1 MTPSLWLVFDLGTS
15 GAKAALLTDDGQ
27 IMRSADA
34 PYPTHSAP
42 GSIVEQRAEDWWS
55 AVQSICQAL
64 RSDLPQVKAIAATG
78 QMQDLILVD
87 AAGASPLP
95 VILYSD
101 RRAQAEADEIIERVG
116 AARLRALTGNDQGA
130 DSLWAKLL
138 WLQRHHP
145 EALHG
150 SLLFGAADYL
160 AFRLTGIAATDM
172 TTASTT
178 GLMDLPARRWLS
190 PNVLGTFEIGDIS
203 ALLPQIVTGGAQVGA
218 ISAPAAQT
226 LGLTAGIPVFLAP
239 GDAGATTIGAD
250 AGELGRAYGYLGTS
264 GWIGLSSPEPGN
276 PEQGVFTL
284 AHPRANHYMQVAPLL
299 TAGGNLDWIS
309 HLFEQESIGAMIN
322 EAIARPI
329 SDLIYLPYLNGERS
343 PFSDPVARGAFIG
356 LNPTTERAALVRAV
370 LEGVAF
376 AYRHT
381 LESLMPQPPEQLYL
395 TGGGTRSDAWCQL
408 LADVLHLRIIAAHE
422 AEYVAVRGA
431 LLSAQVARG
440 DKPSYTL
447 NLAARATLHP
457 NFAQSEHYER
467 KYQAYRAAYPALK
480 PIFGMLGRR

>member
-1 MTPSLWLVFDLGTS
+1 MTTSPLWLVFDLGTS

-27 IMRSADA
+27 IVRSADA

-42 GSIVEQRAEDWWS
+42 GGIVEQRTEDWWR
-55 AVQSICQAL
+55 AVQNVCQAL
-64 RSDLPQVKAIAATG
+64 QPDLSHVKAIAATG

-87 AAGASPLP
+87 AEGSFP

-116 AARLRALTGNDQGA
+116 AARLRTLTGNDQGA

-138 WLQRHHP
+138 WMQRHHP
-145 EALHG
+145 DALRG

-160 AFRLTGIAATDM
+160 AFRLTGIAATDT

-178 GLMDLPARRWLS
+178 GLMDLRARRWFS
-190 PNVLGTFEIGDIS
+190 PDVLETFGIGDIS
-203 ALLPQIVTGGAQVGA
+203 ALLPQIVPGGARVGTVNA
-218 ISAPAAQT
+218 TAAQI
-226 LGLTAGIPVFLAP
+226 LGLPAGIPVFLAP
-239 GDAGATTIGAD
+239 GDAGATTIGAG
-250 AGELGRAYGYLGTS
+250 AGEIGRAYGYLGTS
-264 GWIGLSSPEPGN
+264 GWIGLSTAEPGN

-284 AHPRANHYMQVAPLL
+284 AHPRPDQFMQVAPLL
-299 TAGGNLDWIS
+299 TAGGNLDWIRGV
-309 HLFEQESIGAMIN
+309 FDQESFGALID

-329 SDLIYLPYLNGERS
+329 SDIIYLPYLNGERA
-343 PFSDPVARGAFIG
+343 PFSDPLARGAFIG
-356 LNPTTERAALVRAV
+356 LSASTERADLVRAV

-381 LESLMPQPPEQLYL
+381 LDCLMAQPPEQLYL

-408 LADVLHLRIIAAHE
+408 LANVLKLRIIAALD

-431 LLSAQVARG
+431 LLAAQVACG
-440 DKPSYTL
+440 DTASYTL
-447 NLAARATLHP
+447 NLASRATMQP
-457 NFAQSEHYER
+457 DFAQSERYER

-480 PIFGMLGRR
+480 PIFGMLGGH